1 MYLKNSAFTRFCC
14 SCERQIDLVRQN
26 TRSRSLIYLNF
37 SLCKCTRGIV
47 DPGLAVVV
55 FVCGSFWNAKCRE
68 RMQIPGIRSA
78 NANVCFAFDR
88 FRCFVYVKYLAI
100 FMQQISDRIKR
111 LIKHWTN
118 GWMSGF
124 QPFRFVDIFQAF
136 TYSTNEYPCQKCNYH
151 ILRSF
156 QLLFH
161 RFFRLL
167 GDAHITNYIA

>member
-1 MYLKNSAFTRFCC
+1 MANGQNILLEYLISVWCTWR
-14 SCERQIDLVRQN
+14 IP
-26 TRSRSLIYLNF
+26 RSLDSVVHVKDKLIWSDKTHEADHWFIWISHSVSAPEELWTRVWLW
-37 SLCKCTRGIV
+37 LCLC
-47 DPGLAVVV
+47 VVH
-55 FVCGSFWNAKCRE
+55 SE
-68 RMQIPGIRSA
+68 MLSTES
-78 NANVCFAFDR
+78 ANVCFAFDR

-100 FMQQISDRIKR
+100 FMQLISNRIKR

-136 TYSTNEYPCQKCNYH
+136 TYSSNEYPCQKCNYH

-161 RFFRLL
+161 RFFR
-167 GDAHITNYIA
+167 